1 MKYAVICFTE
11 RGAWVCRRLFHK
23 LKEMGEECEAV
34 IPKRFLREEW
44 KKEGLKEREE
54 ESLSQWTGKM
64 FAEKRAVIFV
74 SATGIAVRAIAPW
87 IRDKMTDPP
96 VVTVD
101 EGAQFVIPLLSG
113 HVGGANELARH
124 IADWLE
130 AVPVITTATDVNGKF
145 AVDLFASAYH
155 MTITDRKEAKNIS
168 AAVLEGKQI
177 GVFSDLPI
185 KKLPDGFVMDR
196 WCEENI
202 CITVKDPSFPEK
214 KASYLRLV
222 PRAVVLGVGCRR
234 GTDPEFM
241 KEKVFAFLKEHGIDP
256 TAVKAIA
263 SVDVKQDE
271 PAVLGLK
278 QVFDG
283 ECLHQPCEQR
293 FYTPEQLIQVPGDFK
308 ESAFVKKQIGV
319 GNVCERSA
327 CAAGGKLLVEKQ
339 AGDGITLAAALEWQG
354 ELDFSKG
361 FGTTVRGK
369 ECLWDRNTQ
378 FYILKKI

>member
-1 MKYAVICFTE
+1 MICFTE

-202 CITVKDPSFPEK
+202 CIRVKDPSFPEK

>member
-1 MKYAVICFTE
+1 MICFTE

-23 LKEMGEECEAV
+23 LREAGGECEAV
-34 IPKRFLREEW
+34 VPGRFLREEW
-44 KKEGLKEREE
+44 KKEGMKEPGGEP
-54 ESLSQWTGKM
+54 LSQWTGRM
-64 FAEKRAVIFV
+64 FAEKRGMIFV
-74 SATGIAVRAIAPW
+74 SAAGIAVRAIAPW
-87 IRDKMTDPP
+87 VRDKMTDPP
-96 VVTVD
+96 VVSVD

-222 PRAVVLGVGCRR
+222 PGAVVLGVGCRR

-241 KEKVFAFLKEHGIDP
+241 KEKVFALLKEHGIDP
-256 TAVKAIA
+256 AAVKAIA

-271 PAVLGLK
+271 PAVLDLK
-278 QVFDG
+278 QLFDG

-293 FYTPEQLIQVPGDFK
+293 FYTPEQLNQVPGDFK

>member
-1 MKYAVICFTE
+1 MICFTE

-23 LKEMGEECEAV
+23 LKETGEECEAI

-54 ESLSQWTGKM
+54 EFLSQWTGKM
-64 FAEKRAVIFV
+64 FAEKRAMIFV

-155 MTITDRKEAKNIS
+155 MTIIDRKEAKNIS

-241 KEKVFAFLKEHGIDP
+241 KEKVFALLKEHGIDP
-256 TAVKAIA
+256 AAVKAIA

-293 FYTPEQLIQVPGDFK
+293 FYTPEQLIQVPGYFK

>member
-1 MKYAVICFTE
+1 MICFTE

-23 LKEMGEECEAV
+23 LKETGEECEAI

-54 ESLSQWTGKM
+54 EFLSQWTGKM
-64 FAEKRAVIFV
+64 FAEKRAMIFV

-155 MTITDRKEAKNIS
+155 MTIIDRKEAKNIS

-241 KEKVFAFLKEHGIDP
+241 KEKVFALLKEHGIDP
-256 TAVKAIA
+256 AAVKAIA

-271 PAVLGLK
+271 PAVLDLK
-278 QVFDG
+278 QLFDG
-283 ECLHQPCEQR
+283 ECLHQPCEHR
-293 FYTPEQLIQVPGDFK
+293 FYTPEQLNQVPGDFK

-354 ELDFSKG
+354 ELEFSKG

>member
-1 MKYAVICFTE
+1 MICFTE

-23 LKEMGEECEAV
+23 LKETGEECEAI

-54 ESLSQWTGKM
+54 EFLSQWTGKM
-64 FAEKRAVIFV
+64 FAEKRAMIFV

-241 KEKVFAFLKEHGIDP
+241 KEKVFALLKEHGIDP
-256 TAVKAIA
+256 AAVKAIA

>member
-1 MKYAVICFTE
+1 MICFTE

-23 LKEMGEECEAV
+23 LKETGEECEAI

-54 ESLSQWTGKM
+54 EFLSQWTGKM
-64 FAEKRAVIFV
+64 FAEKRAMIFV

-155 MTITDRKEAKNIS
+155 MTIIDRKEAKNIS

-293 FYTPEQLIQVPGDFK
+293 FYTPEQLNQVPGDFK

>member
-1 MKYAVICFTE
+1 MICFTE

-23 LKEMGEECEAV
+23 LKETGEECEAI

-54 ESLSQWTGKM
+54 EFLSQWTGKM
-64 FAEKRAVIFV
+64 FAEKRAMIFV

-241 KEKVFAFLKEHGIDP
+241 KEKVFVLLKEHGIDP
-256 TAVKAIA
+256 AAVKAIA

-293 FYTPEQLIQVPGDFK
+293 FYTPEQLNQVPGDFK

>member
-1 MKYAVICFTE
+1 MICFTE

-23 LKEMGEECEAV
+23 LKETGEECEAI

-54 ESLSQWTGKM
+54 EFLSQWTGKM
-64 FAEKRAVIFV
+64 FAEKRAMIFV

-202 CITVKDPSFPEK
+202 CITVKDPSFPGK

-241 KEKVFAFLKEHGIDP
+241 KEKVFALLKEHGIDP
-256 TAVKAIA
+256 AAVKAIA

-271 PAVLGLK
+271 PAVLDLK
-278 QVFDG
+278 QLFDG

-293 FYTPEQLIQVPGDFK
+293 FYTPEQLNQVPGDFK

>member
-1 MKYAVICFTE
+1 MICFTE

-23 LKEMGEECEAV
+23 LKETGEECEAI

-54 ESLSQWTGKM
+54 EFLSQWTGKM
-64 FAEKRAVIFV
+64 FAEKRAMIFV

-87 IRDKMTDPP
+87 IRDKMTDPS

-155 MTITDRKEAKNIS
+155 MTIIDRKEAKNIS

-241 KEKVFAFLKEHGIDP
+241 KEKVFALLKEHGIDP
-256 TAVKAIA
+256 AAVKAIA

-293 FYTPEQLIQVPGDFK
+293 FYTPEQLNQVPGDFK

>member
-1 MKYAVICFTE
+1 MICFTE

-23 LKEMGEECEAV
+23 LKETGEECEAI

-54 ESLSQWTGKM
+54 EFLSQWTGKM
-64 FAEKRAVIFV
+64 FAEKRAMIFV

-271 PAVLGLK
+271 PAVLDLK
-278 QVFDG
+278 QLFDG

-293 FYTPEQLIQVPGDFK
+293 FYTPEQLNQVPGDFK

>member
-1 MKYAVICFTE
+1 MICFTE

-23 LKEMGEECEAV
+23 LKETGEECEAI

-54 ESLSQWTGKM
+54 ESLSQWTGRM
-64 FAEKRAVIFV
+64 FAEKRAMIFV

-271 PAVLGLK
+271 PAVLDLK
-278 QVFDG
+278 QLFDG

>member
-1 MKYAVICFTE
+1 MICFTE

-23 LKEMGEECEAV
+23 LKETGEECEAI

-54 ESLSQWTGKM
+54 EFLSQWTGKM
-64 FAEKRAVIFV
+64 FAEKRAMIFV

-155 MTITDRKEAKNIS
+155 MTIIDRKEAKNIS

-222 PRAVVLGVGCRR
+222 PGAVVLGVGCRR

-241 KEKVFAFLKEHGIDP
+241 KEKVFALLKEHGIDP
-256 TAVKAIA
+256 AAVKAIA

-293 FYTPEQLIQVPGDFK
+293 FYTPEQLNQVPGDFK

>member
-1 MKYAVICFTE
+1 MICFTE

-54 ESLSQWTGKM
+54 EFLSQWTGKM
-64 FAEKRAVIFV
+64 FAEKRAMIFV

-155 MTITDRKEAKNIS
+155 MTIIDRKEAKNIS

>member
-1 MKYAVICFTE
+1 MICFTE

-293 FYTPEQLIQVPGDFK
+293 FYTPEQVIQVPGDFK

>member
-1 MKYAVICFTE
+1 MICFTE

-23 LKEMGEECEAV
+23 LKETGEECEAI

-54 ESLSQWTGKM
+54 EFLSQWTGKI
-64 FAEKRAVIFV
+64 FAEKRAMIFV

-155 MTITDRKEAKNIS
+155 MTIIDRKEAKNIS

-241 KEKVFAFLKEHGIDP
+241 KEKVFALLKEHGIDP
-256 TAVKAIA
+256 AAVKAIA

-293 FYTPEQLIQVPGDFK
+293 FYTPEQLNQVPGDFK

>member
-1 MKYAVICFTE
+1 MICFTE

-23 LKEMGEECEAV
+23 LKETGEECEAI

-54 ESLSQWTGKM
+54 EFLSQWTGKM
-64 FAEKRAVIFV
+64 FAEKRAMIFV

-155 MTITDRKEAKNIS
+155 MTIIDRKEAKNIS

-241 KEKVFAFLKEHGIDP
+241 KENVFALLKEHGIDP
-256 TAVKAIA
+256 AAVKAIA

-293 FYTPEQLIQVPGDFK
+293 FYTPEQLNQVPGDFK

>member
-1 MKYAVICFTE
+1 MICFTE

-23 LKEMGEECEAV
+23 LKETGEECEAI

-54 ESLSQWTGKM
+54 EFLSQWTGKM
-64 FAEKRAVIFV
+64 FAEKRAMIFV
-74 SATGIAVRAIAPW
+74 SATGIAVRALAPW

-155 MTITDRKEAKNIS
+155 MTIIDRKEAKNIS

-241 KEKVFAFLKEHGIDP
+241 KEKVFALLKEHGIDP
-256 TAVKAIA
+256 AAVKAIA

-293 FYTPEQLIQVPGDFK
+293 FYTPEQLNQVPGDFK

>member
-1 MKYAVICFTE
+1 MICFTE

-23 LKEMGEECEAV
+23 LKETGEECEAI

-54 ESLSQWTGKM
+54 EFLSQWTGKM
-64 FAEKRAVIFV
+64 FAEKRAMIFV

-130 AVPVITTATDVNGKF
+130 AVPVITTATDLNGKF

-155 MTITDRKEAKNIS
+155 MTIIDRKEAKNIS

-241 KEKVFAFLKEHGIDP
+241 KEKVFALLKEHGIDP
-256 TAVKAIA
+256 AAVKAIA

-293 FYTPEQLIQVPGDFK
+293 FYTPEQLNQVPGDFK

>member
-1 MKYAVICFTE
+1 MICFTE

-23 LKEMGEECEAV
+23 LKETGEECEAI

-54 ESLSQWTGKM
+54 EFLSQWTGKM
-64 FAEKRAVIFV
+64 FAEKRAMIFV

-155 MTITDRKEAKNIS
+155 MTIIDRKEAKNIS

-196 WCEENI
+196 WCEEHI
-202 CITVKDPSFPEK
+202 CITVQAPSFPEK
-214 KASYLRLV
+214 KASYLRLG

-241 KEKVFAFLKEHGIDP
+241 KEKVFALLKEHGIDP
-256 TAVKAIA
+256 AAVKAIA

-293 FYTPEQLIQVPGDFK
+293 FYTPEQLNQVPGDFK

>member
-1 MKYAVICFTE
+1 MICFTE

-23 LKEMGEECEAV
+23 LKETGEECEAI
-34 IPKRFLREEW
+34 IPKRFLREEG

-54 ESLSQWTGKM
+54 EFLSQWTGKM
-64 FAEKRAVIFV
+64 FAEKRAMIFV

-241 KEKVFAFLKEHGIDP
+241 KEKVFALLKEHGIDP
-256 TAVKAIA
+256 AAVKAIA

-293 FYTPEQLIQVPGDFK
+293 FYTPEQLNQVPGDFK

>member
-1 MKYAVICFTE
+1 MICFTE

-23 LKEMGEECEAV
+23 LKETGEECEAI

-54 ESLSQWTGKM
+54 EFLSQWTGKM

-241 KEKVFAFLKEHGIDP
+241 KEKVFALLKEHGIDP
-256 TAVKAIA
+256 AAVKAIA

>member
-1 MKYAVICFTE
+1 MICFTE

-23 LKEMGEECEAV
+23 LKETGEDCEAI

-54 ESLSQWTGKM
+54 EFLSQWTGKM
-64 FAEKRAVIFV
+64 FAEKRAMIFV

-155 MTITDRKEAKNIS
+155 MTIIDRKEAKNIS

-241 KEKVFAFLKEHGIDP
+241 KEKVFALLKEHGIDP
-256 TAVKAIA
+256 AAVKAIA

-293 FYTPEQLIQVPGDFK
+293 FYTPEQLNQVPGDFK

>member
-1 MKYAVICFTE
+1 MICFTE

-23 LKEMGEECEAV
+23 LKETGEECEAI

-54 ESLSQWTGKM
+54 EFLSQWTGKM
-64 FAEKRAVIFV
+64 FAEKRAMIFV

-155 MTITDRKEAKNIS
+155 MTIIDRKEAKNIS

-241 KEKVFAFLKEHGIDP
+241 KEKVFALLKEHGIDP
-256 TAVKAIA
+256 AAVKAIA

-293 FYTPEQLIQVPGDFK
+293 FYTPEQLNQVPGDFK

-339 AGDGITLAAALEWQG
+339 AGDGITLATALEWQG

>member
-1 MKYAVICFTE
+1 MICFTE

-23 LKEMGEECEAV
+23 LKETGEECEAI

-54 ESLSQWTGKM
+54 EFLSQWTGKM
-64 FAEKRAVIFV
+64 FAEKRAMIFV

-155 MTITDRKEAKNIS
+155 MTIIDRKEAKNIS
-168 AAVLEGKQI
+168 ATVLEGKQI

-241 KEKVFAFLKEHGIDP
+241 KEKVFALLKEHGIDP
-256 TAVKAIA
+256 AAVKAIA

-293 FYTPEQLIQVPGDFK
+293 FYTPEQLNQVPGDFK

>member
-1 MKYAVICFTE
+1 MICFTE

-23 LKEMGEECEAV
+23 LKETGEECEAI

-54 ESLSQWTGKM
+54 EFLSQWTGKM
-64 FAEKRAVIFV
+64 FAEKRAMIFV

-130 AVPVITTATDVNGKF
+130 AVPVITTATEVNGKF

-155 MTITDRKEAKNIS
+155 MTIIDRKEAKNIS

-241 KEKVFAFLKEHGIDP
+241 KEKVFALLKEHGIDP
-256 TAVKAIA
+256 AAVKAIA

-293 FYTPEQLIQVPGDFK
+293 FYTPEQLNQVPGDFK

>member
-1 MKYAVICFTE
+1 MICFTE

-23 LKEMGEECEAV
+23 LKETGEECEAI

-54 ESLSQWTGKM
+54 EFLSQWTGKM
-64 FAEKRAVIFV
+64 FAEKRAMIFV

-113 HVGGANELARH
+113 HVGGANELTRH

-155 MTITDRKEAKNIS
+155 MTIIDRKEAKNIS

-241 KEKVFAFLKEHGIDP
+241 KEKVFALLKEHGIDP
-256 TAVKAIA
+256 AAVKAIA

-293 FYTPEQLIQVPGDFK
+293 FYTPEQLNQVPGDFK

>member
-1 MKYAVICFTE
+1 MICFTE

-23 LKEMGEECEAV
+23 LKETGEECEAI

-54 ESLSQWTGKM
+54 EFLSQWTGKM
-64 FAEKRAVIFV
+64 FAEKRAMIFV

-155 MTITDRKEAKNIS
+155 MTIIDRKEAKNIS

-185 KKLPDGFVMDR
+185 KKLPDGFVRDR

-241 KEKVFAFLKEHGIDP
+241 KEKVFALLKEHGIDP
-256 TAVKAIA
+256 AAVKAIA

-293 FYTPEQLIQVPGDFK
+293 FYTPEQLNQVPGDFK

>member
-1 MKYAVICFTE
+1 MICFTE

-23 LKEMGEECEAV
+23 LKETGEECEAI

-54 ESLSQWTGKM
+54 EFLSQWTGKM
-64 FAEKRAVIFV
+64 FAEKRAMIFV

-241 KEKVFAFLKEHGIDP
+241 KEKVFVLLKEHGIDP
-256 TAVKAIA
+256 AAVKAIA

-271 PAVLGLK
+271 PAVLDLK
-278 QVFDG
+278 QLFDG

-293 FYTPEQLIQVPGDFK
+293 FYTPEQLNQVPGDFK

>member
-1 MKYAVICFTE
+1 MICFTE

-23 LKEMGEECEAV
+23 LKETGEECEAI

-54 ESLSQWTGKM
+54 EFLSQWTGKM
-64 FAEKRAVIFV
+64 FAEKRAMIFV

-155 MTITDRKEAKNIS
+155 MTIIDRKEAKNIS

-214 KASYLRLV
+214 KASYLRFV

-241 KEKVFAFLKEHGIDP
+241 KEKVFALLKEHGIDP
-256 TAVKAIA
+256 AAVKAIA

-293 FYTPEQLIQVPGDFK
+293 FYTPEQLNQVPGDFK

>member
-1 MKYAVICFTE
+1 MICFTE

-23 LKEMGEECEAV
+23 LKETGEECEAI

-54 ESLSQWTGKM
+54 EFLSQWTGKM
-64 FAEKRAVIFV
+64 FAEKRAMIFV

-155 MTITDRKEAKNIS
+155 MTIIDRKEAKNIS

-177 GVFSDLPI
+177 GVFSDLLI

-241 KEKVFAFLKEHGIDP
+241 KEKVFALLKEHGIDP
-256 TAVKAIA
+256 AAVKAIA

-293 FYTPEQLIQVPGDFK
+293 FYTPEQLNQVPGDFK

>member
-1 MKYAVICFTE
+1 MICFTE

-23 LKEMGEECEAV
+23 LKETGEECEAI

-54 ESLSQWTGKM
+54 EFLSQWTGKM
-64 FAEKRAVIFV
+64 FAEKRAMIFV

-155 MTITDRKEAKNIS
+155 MTIRDRKEAKNIS

-241 KEKVFAFLKEHGIDP
+241 KEKVFALLKEHGIDP
-256 TAVKAIA
+256 AAVKAIA

-293 FYTPEQLIQVPGDFK
+293 FYTPEQLNQVPGDFK

>member
-1 MKYAVICFTE
+1 MICFTE

-23 LKEMGEECEAV
+23 LKETGEECEAI

-54 ESLSQWTGKM
+54 EFLSQWTGKM

-155 MTITDRKEAKNIS
+155 MTIIDRKEAKNIS

>member
-1 MKYAVICFTE
+1 MICFTE

-23 LKEMGEECEAV
+23 LKETGEECEAI

-54 ESLSQWTGKM
+54 EFLSQWTGKM
-64 FAEKRAVIFV
+64 FAEKRAMIFV

-241 KEKVFAFLKEHGIDP
+241 KEKVFALLKEHGIDP
-256 TAVKAIA
+256 AAVKAIA

-283 ECLHQPCEQR
+283 ECLHQPCEHR
-293 FYTPEQLIQVPGDFK
+293 FYTPEQLNQVPGDFK

>member
-1 MKYAVICFTE
+1 MICFTE

-23 LKEMGEECEAV
+23 LKETGEECEAI

-44 KKEGLKEREE
+44 KKEGLKEQEE
-54 ESLSQWTGKM
+54 EFLSQWTGKM
-64 FAEKRAVIFV
+64 FAEKRAMIFV

-155 MTITDRKEAKNIS
+155 MTIIDRKEAKNIS

-241 KEKVFAFLKEHGIDP
+241 KEKVFALLKEHGIDP
-256 TAVKAIA
+256 AAVKAIA

-293 FYTPEQLIQVPGDFK
+293 FYTPEQLNQVPGDFK

>member
-23 LKEMGEECEAV
+23 LKETGEECEAI

-64 FAEKRAVIFV
+64 FAEKRAMIFV

-271 PAVLGLK
+271 PAVLDLK
-278 QVFDG
+278 QLFDG

>member
-1 MKYAVICFTE
+1 MICFTE

-23 LKEMGEECEAV
+23 LKETGEECEAI

-54 ESLSQWTGKM
+54 EFLSQWTGKM
-64 FAEKRAVIFV
+64 FAEKRAMIFV

-155 MTITDRKEAKNIS
+155 MTIIDRKEAKNIS

-202 CITVKDPSFPEK
+202 CITLKDPSFPEK

-241 KEKVFAFLKEHGIDP
+241 KEKVFALLKEHGIDP
-256 TAVKAIA
+256 AAVKAIA

-293 FYTPEQLIQVPGDFK
+293 FYTPEQLNQVPGDFK

>member
-1 MKYAVICFTE
+1 MICFTE

-23 LKEMGEECEAV
+23 LKETGEECEA
-34 IPKRFLREEW
+34 IMPKRFLREEW

-54 ESLSQWTGKM
+54 EFLSQWTGKM
-64 FAEKRAVIFV
+64 FAEKRAMIFV

-155 MTITDRKEAKNIS
+155 MTIIDRKEAKNIS

-241 KEKVFAFLKEHGIDP
+241 KEKVFALLKEHGIDP
-256 TAVKAIA
+256 AAVKAIA

-293 FYTPEQLIQVPGDFK
+293 FYTPEQLNQVPGDFK